1 MKKIYSILCT
11 MLLAVIAFSA
21 KADYTVKFVCDRDD
35 AAYIAYYQN
44 YEEQTV
50 DLVNGEVSVTVPQY
64 ANIKVYGKNS
74 WCVKNVECSGD
85 TYPNDM
91 GTYWSLYIYDDYTFT
106 VTTCS
111 EDELY
116 DGQIQIKADNPSL
129 IDANFSSSYRDALE
143 NVPAGEWTTVKYI
156 TSKEKTLYIYSK
168 DYNASLYKVWQN
180 EEEVEA
186 SWGSYYVSLNS
197 GDKIEIQAEYPDA
210 DATISYSITEGCEG
224 AISAIKIDDEE
235 VEFTDNS
242 YTSKLGKI
250 VKFSFDTDNYKINNI
265 YVNGEYNYYYSGDFS
280 VQLANE
286 NTTVSIDATKYETIS
301 ATINVDDPT
310 RVYITRPVG
319 WSTELLELK
328 AGDNTFEFTAGS
340 NDEITIYAATDC
352 KITSISDGTKEYF
365 EGSTNTYVT
374 VTDGMTLTITSS
386 TIERDHKAV
395 YYISGYENANW
406 SAYIQRSTRTE
417 IALHEG
423 YGYIEFDDSE
433 NPFQAG
439 FYGTNLAP
447 FDYYLDG
454 EQLTPNYSSDSGF
467 YIGSINLNE
476 NSVLKFYLGSTPSW
490 YNVTFTCEE
499 GVEEGFN
506 VTTDLV
512 TDVDNFVAGL
522 KVLTGT
528 QVDIQTFESEASV
541 KVNGEAVE
549 AVDGVY
555 TFNVNADTNVEL
567 SLGDSG
573 VEGVNINKV
582 NTTNAVYNLQGV
594 KLFNNA
600 NDSQLKA
607 LPAGVYIVNGKKVL
621 VK

>member
-1 MKKIYSILCT
+1 
-11 MLLAVIAFSA
+11 
-21 KADYTVKFVCDRDD
+21 
-35 AAYIAYYQN
+35 
-44 YEEQTV
+44 
-50 DLVNGEVSVTVPQY
+50 
-64 ANIKVYGKNS
+64 
-74 WCVKNVECSGD
+74 
-85 TYPNDM
+85 
-91 GTYWSLYIYDDYTFT
+91 
-106 VTTCS
+106 
-111 EDELY
+111 
-116 DGQIQIKADNPSL
+116 
-129 IDANFSSSYRDALE
+129 
-143 NVPAGEWTTVKYI
+143 
-156 TSKEKTLYIYSK
+156 
-168 DYNASLYKVWQN
+168 
-180 EEEVEA
+180 
-186 SWGSYYVSLNS
+186 
-197 GDKIEIQAEYPDA
+197 
-210 DATISYSITEGCEG
+210 
-224 AISAIKIDDEE
+224 
-235 VEFTDNS
+235 
-242 YTSKLGKI
+242 
-250 VKFSFDTDNYKINNI
+250 
-265 YVNGEYNYYYSGDFS
+265 
-280 VQLANE
+280 
-286 NTTVSIDATKYETIS
+286 
-301 ATINVDDPT
+301 
-310 RVYITRPVG
+310 
-319 WSTELLELK
+319 
-328 AGDNTFEFTAGS
+328 
-340 NDEITIYAATDC
+340 
-352 KITSISDGTKEYF
+352 
-365 EGSTNTYVT
+365 
-374 VTDGMTLTITSS
+374 MTLTITSS

-594 KLFNNA
+594 KLFNNT